1 MMMMLRLMMLSMS
14 IVLMAAKTI
23 TATITAT
30 SGYKVPRPSSM
41 AQAKE
46 RYTTLN
52 LLLGVDSPT

>member
-1 MMMMLRLMMLSMS
+1 MMMLRMMMLSSMS
-14 IVLMAAKTI
+14 IILMAAKTI

-30 SGYKVPRPSSM
+30 PGYKVPRPSSM
-41 AQAKE
+41 AAKKE